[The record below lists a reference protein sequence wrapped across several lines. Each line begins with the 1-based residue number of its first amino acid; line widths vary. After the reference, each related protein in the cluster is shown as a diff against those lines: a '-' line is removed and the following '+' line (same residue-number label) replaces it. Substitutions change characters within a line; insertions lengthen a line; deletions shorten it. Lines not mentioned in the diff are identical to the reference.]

1 MQITF
6 FGAAQTVTGSCY
18 LVETADKKIMID
30 CGMFLGARLIRE
42 RNYLPFPVV
51 PSSVD
56 YLLLTHAHIDHTG
69 LVPKFFKHG
78 FKGRALAID
87 ATVDLLEIMLP
98 DCGYIQEM
106 EVERLNRKAKRA
118 GKMLI
123 DPIYTSDNAYNCVRK
138 IERTSYKQVIK
149 LDDDVLVRFS
159 DAGHILGS
167 SILELWVHE
176 AGKQTKIVFS
186 GDLGSDGKPYVNDPE
201 TVERADYVLMECT
214 YGNRARPDETNR
226 VEELH
231 RIVWETYK
239 KGGNLVIPAFAVE
252 RTQDLL
258 YDLNLLFVDKKMP
271 PMEIYIDSPMA
282 VAVTEVF
289 RCYQKY
295 FDKETRELIY
305 TGDNPL
311 IMPLLHLSRTADES
325 RAINKIKGGAII
337 LAASG
342 MCEAGRIKHHLK
354 HNLWRPE
361 STILMVGYQAEGT
374 KGQRLL
380 DGVTSM
386 RIHGEEI
393 AVKADIRSII
403 GYSSHADQE
412 ELLKWLGSFNQDLKK
427 VFLIHGN
434 PDALSAMER
443 LIPERL
449 GLKAYAPSWQ
459 ETIQLTDD
467 LEFSTDELQDTYES
481 IAVPLKDFALSKP
494 GQREKEHVMKQ
505 LKNLQKILGNVSS

>member
-1 MQITF
+1 
-6 FGAAQTVTGSCY
+6 TVTGSCY
-18 LVETADKKIMID
+18 LIETADKKIMID

-51 PSSVD
+51 PASVD

-69 LVPKFFKHG
+69 LIPKFYKHG

-106 EVERLNRKAKRA
+106 EVDRLNRKAKRA

-123 DPIYTSDNAYNCVRK
+123 DPIYTSVDAYNYVRR
-138 IERTSYKQVIK
+138 IERTSYKQVIR
-149 LDDDVLVRFS
+149 LDEDVLVRFS

-167 SILELWVHE
+167 SILELWVRE
-176 AGKQTKIVFS
+176 AGKYTKVVFS
-186 GDLGSDGKPYVNDPE
+186 GDLGSNGKPYINDPAI
-201 TVERADYVLMECT
+201 VEEADYVLMECT
-214 YGNRARPDETNR
+214 YGNRARPDEANR
-226 VEELH
+226 KEELH
-231 RIVWETYK
+231 KAVLETHE
-239 KGGNLVIPAFAVE
+239 KGGNLVIPVFAVE
-252 RTQDLL
+252 RAQDLL
-258 YDLNLLFVDKKMP
+258 YDLNLLFVEGRMP
-271 PMEIYIDSPMA
+271 PFEIYIDSPMA

-295 FDKETRELIY
+295 FDRETRELIY
-305 TGDNPL
+305 SGDNPL
-311 IMPLLHLSRTADES
+311 IMPLLHLSRTAEES
-325 RAINKIKGGAII
+325 MAINKIRGGAII
-337 LAASG
+337 LASSG

-361 STILMVGYQAEGT
+361 STVLIVGYQAEGT
-374 KGQRLL
+374 KGKRLL

-386 RIHGEEI
+386 RIHGEEV

-412 ELLKWLGSFNQDLKK
+412 ELLKWLGSFYRLPKK

-434 PDALSAMER
+434 PDALAAMER
-443 LIPERL
+443 LVPERL
-449 GLKAYAPSWQ
+449 GITAYAPNWQ
-459 ETIQLTDD
+459 ETVQLTDD
-467 LEFSTDELQDTYES
+467 PDFSAEELRETYES
-481 IAVPLKDFALSKP
+481 VASGFEDFIRLQP
-494 GQREKEHVMKQ
+494 GQKEKEHVMRQ
-505 LKNLQKILGNVSS
+505 LKDLKKIMGVKKGNLSGVDK